1 MAKKNLIQLAKKNNT
16 NKKTTNNK
24 TTTVNNSSTNDSN
37 ILELDPKTT
46 INKLLDDVSLTTT
59 ISNENK
65 TVDEPTKEVNKGS
78 LEWLGEQIDLLT
90 NENEKLRTELGNSN
104 TFSELE
110 SFKKKIINQFNE
122 YQTNYLKFAP
132 QNRHLTT
139 VNLGL
144 VINNLVKDFSFLKN
158 LKRF

>member
-16 NKKTTNNK
+16 NTNKKNSTKSDNK
-24 TTTVNNSSTNDSN
+24 TNIISNDPN
-37 ILELDPKTT
+37 IFELDPKKT
-46 INKLLDDVSLTTT
+46 IDKLLDDVSLT
-59 ISNENK
+59 SLNENNNIEQPK
-65 TVDEPTKEVNKGS
+65 PEVNKGS
-78 LEWLGEQIDLLT
+78 LEWLEEQIDLLT
-90 NENEKLRTELGNSN
+90 NDNEKLRIELGNSN

-110 SFKKKIINQFNE
+110 LFKKKIIIQFNE

-158 LKRF
+158 LKKF